1 MSAFWVHRSNSPTKM
16 INCTKNFGTV
26 SLSVTRLPKTRSV
39 QSYTTTNHSSVP
51 IPSFWYRLMLLSLAS
66 FPLEQKPVLLAE
78 WVLSAVM
85 FYKCRWEAKL
95 ISVAFSLSRNFF
107 TLQSKLHLCIEVSHF
122 PNKLLVMKT
131 LSPHKSMSPELDKA
145 EKYVSSSGYILDLRH
160 HGNTEIMR
168 EKKQNSGKV
177 TSPLVILM
185 RFLKTSSSIHV
196 TKALFHWPH
205 S

>member
-122 PNKLLVMKT
+122 PNKLSYEDSLTTQK
-131 LSPHKSMSPELDKA
+131 H
-145 EKYVSSSGYILDLRH
+145 VSWTRQSR
-160 HGNTEIMR
+160 EIC
-168 EKKQNSGKV
+168 KQLWLHPRFD
-177 TSPLVILM
+177 TS
-185 RFLKTSSSIHV
+185 R
-196 TKALFHWPH
+196 
-205 S
+205 